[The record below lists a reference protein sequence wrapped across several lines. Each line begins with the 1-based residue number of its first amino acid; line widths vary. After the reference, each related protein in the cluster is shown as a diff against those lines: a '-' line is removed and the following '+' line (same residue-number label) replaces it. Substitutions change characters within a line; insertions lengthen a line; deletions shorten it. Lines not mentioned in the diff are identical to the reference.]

1 MSYNALVPRR
11 RKNYDPSGLG
21 LIFDPAPRSWSPLAR
36 AAAAAGVLGGLAV
49 GFAAL
54 TRGRSPSVRRP
65 SPAREP
71 DCNLVTP
78 TGGTVAGIEYLERIR
93 GNADPESKLPM
104 VIAFHSRGATAAG
117 MTGML
122 KGIGPA
128 RLIIPK
134 GPHRTAG
141 GGNVWWTVAIRDDED
156 DVADAFLEMGDKMA
170 AFIYDIVRCR
180 PTEGRPI
187 VTGSSQGGEMAYL
200 MTNVYPDLVRGGV
213 AVAGWIPEPLWNVDM
228 APTLGLHGDRDN
240 TVPYAWAKEF
250 ADTMIAE
257 GADMRFE
264 TFDSAH
270 GVSSAM
276 SQAWREGIKE
286 LL

>member
-1 MSYNALVPRR
+1 MPRR
-11 RKNYDPSGLG
+11 ANYDSTGLSLVLDPAPASWSPRARLAVQAGVLVGLG
-21 LIFDPAPRSWSPLAR
+21 LGLAAATRSWTR
-36 AAAAAGVLGGLAV
+36 A
-49 GFAAL
+49 
-54 TRGRSPSVRRP
+54 SVRRP
-65 SPAREP
+65 SPP
-71 DCNLVTP
+71 KPIDCGGVGP
-78 TGGTVAGIEYLERIR
+78 EGGTLAGIEYLERLR
-93 GNADPESKLPM
+93 GGARPDDELPM

-134 GPHRTAG
+134 GPHKTPQG
-141 GGNVWWTVAIRDDED
+141 GRVWWKVEIRDDED
-156 DVADAFLEMGDKMA
+156 VVADGFAQMGAKMA
-170 AFIYDIVRCR
+170 QFIYEIIRCR
-180 PTEGRPI
+180 PTYGMPI
-187 VTGSSQGGEMAYL
+187 VTGSSQGGEMTYL
-200 MTNVYPDLVRGGV
+200 MTNLYPELVRGGV

-228 APTLGLHGDRDN
+228 APTLGLHGDRDT
-240 TVPYAWAKEF
+240 TVPYAWAKQF

-257 GADMRFE
+257 GADMQFE

-276 SQAWREGIKE
+276 SKAWLDGIRD